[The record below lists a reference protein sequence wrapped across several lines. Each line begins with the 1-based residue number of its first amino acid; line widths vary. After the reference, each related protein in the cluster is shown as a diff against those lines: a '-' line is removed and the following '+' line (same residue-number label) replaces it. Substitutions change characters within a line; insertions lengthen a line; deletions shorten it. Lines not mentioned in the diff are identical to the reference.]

1 MIRSKSLM
9 FLGLAVGLMPL
20 ANSAVAAGPY
30 DGVYA
35 GTQRVTKTNNSTQC
49 QGIDRDDIRVMV
61 MDNTLRYRWGP
72 VPLQATVAGDGSF
85 SIDVAGAASRANS
98 SSVSFKG
105 RINIGN
111 LEADVGGNV
120 CAGHLSLRKK

>member
-1 MIRSKSLM
+1 MIRSKPLM
-9 FLGLAVGLMPL
+9 ILGLAAGAMSL

-49 QGIDRDDIRVMV
+49 QGIDRDNIRVMV
-61 MDNTLRYRWGP
+61 MDNTIRYRWGP
-72 VPLQATVAGDGSF
+72 VPLQATVANDGSF
-85 SIDVAGAASRANS
+85 SVDVAGAASRATS

-105 RINIGN
+105 KINIGK
-111 LEADVGGNV
+111 LEADVGGNI
-120 CAGHLSLRKK
+120 CAGHLSLKKV